1 MAKVRTVVAQIEAKI
16 SQVKVKKY
24 LCANSK
30 SKKAVLRGHFSQLFF
45 YFIFANDKIILPNI
59 CLVEHKLKN
68 QRELK
73 KLALS
78 TVAYIIDD

>member
-1 MAKVRTVVAQIEAKI
+1 MRKFQ
-16 SQVKVKKY
+16 KVKKQFLEDISPSY
-24 LCANSK
+24 
-30 SKKAVLRGHFSQLFF
+30 FF
-45 YFIFANDKIILPNI
+45 YFIFANDKIILSNI

-78 TVAYIIDD
+78 TVAYIIDDWLCLHT